1 MGEVNKGQEKKD
13 AYEVLG
19 HTMEELKAER
29 DRLVAQLA
37 ITIGQRNAALN
48 AKDELQVKY
57 DALVALAAV

>member
-1 MGEVNKGQEKKD
+1 MGEVDKKKE

-19 HTMEELKAER
+19 HTMEELKAENA
-29 DRLVAQLA
+29 RLTSTLA